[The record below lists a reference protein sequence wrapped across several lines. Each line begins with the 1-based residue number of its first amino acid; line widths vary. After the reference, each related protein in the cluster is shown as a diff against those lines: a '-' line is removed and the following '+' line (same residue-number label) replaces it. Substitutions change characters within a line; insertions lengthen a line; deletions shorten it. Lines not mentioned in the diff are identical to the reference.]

1 MKLRFDTYTKSL
13 NAATETFHDIMSTEK
28 CDDLSLAYN
37 EYNSCYNLMGTIDS
51 NLVDYVSGFL
61 NDGNWNEDSSAL

>member
-13 NAATETFHDIMSTEK
+13 NAATETYHSIMSTDK
-28 CDDLSLAYN
+28 CDDLSLQYN

-51 NLVDYVSGFL
+51 NLVDYVAGFL
-61 NDGNWNEDSSAL
+61 RNGNWNEDPSEL